1 MKEGLHRP
9 SVGEEGLQDEE
20 SDGGKKNRLAPEDS
34 APIPRRCHDITA
46 VEEVEHLAD
55 HEGIDSHGA
64 GVLDSETGVDPLI
77 EKRGADRGGEKDV
90 DRDVVELE
98 EKTFEQA
105 VTGRRGKLVGS
116 VPGKQRGGL
125 GRGEPIPGLRAE
137 FGQDVLQFC
146 SVPGH
151 RFDFIVDHPAWGGN
165 ANRW

>member
-1 MKEGLHRP
+1 MSNGSERVFADRAEAGKILAGELGKHGADRVEGLFRFALLDHANE
-9 SVGEEGLQDEE
+9 SVD
-20 SDGGKKNRLAPEDS
+20 
-34 APIPRRCHDITA
+34 HDDT
-46 VEEVEHLAD
+46 END
-55 HEGIDSHGA
+55 
-64 GVLDSETGVDPLI
+64 TGVDPLI
-77 EKRGADRGGEKDV
+77 ENRGANRGGEKDV
-90 DRDVVELE
+90 DQDVVELKK
-98 EKTFEQA
+98 KTFEQA

-151 RFDFIVDHPAWGGN
+151 RFDFIVDHLAWGDN